1 LRRCCNQ
8 QGEASNSNQPDHSA
22 PPLSA
27 QSLGPVTERGWYGSH
42 VSPYRLQALV
52 ARTLE
57 IDQGPC
63 DSVDNSASFVG
74 QREAIAIAANLRDAN
89 KQRGDTVS
97 QKLFLLRRNEDP
109 SPAEFLDA
117 SLLKPLP
124 IPGRNLQ

>member
-1 LRRCCNQ
+1 
-8 QGEASNSNQPDHSA
+8 
-22 PPLSA
+22 
-27 QSLGPVTERGWYGSH
+27 
-42 VSPYRLQALV
+42 V

-89 KQRGDTVS
+89 KAAWRTPCRKSFSSCDEM
-97 QKLFLLRRNEDP
+97 KIP

>member
-1 LRRCCNQ
+1 MF
-8 QGEASNSNQPDHSA
+8 P
-22 PPLSA
+22 
-27 QSLGPVTERGWYGSH
+27 
-42 VSPYRLQALV
+42 PYRLQALV
-52 ARTLE
+52 ARTVE
-57 IDQGPC
+57 IDQGPY

-74 QREAIAIAANLRDAN
+74 QREAIAIAANLRDAD

-109 SPAEFLDA
+109 SPAEFHDA